1 MDAALADRP
10 CQPGEIPVWI
20 IHHEKSYYLE
30 NDPSAV
36 RSAEA
41 QGYHTERITMMQD
54 DYDAL
59 PDFPGN

>member
-1 MDAALADRP
+1 MDAALADCP
-10 CQPGEIPVWI
+10 CQPGAIPVWI

-30 NDPSAV
+30 NDPEAAAAAV
-36 RSAEA
+36 D

-59 PDFPGN
+59 PEFPGF